1 MNRPLLMKVGVRSA
15 ANRIARLPI
24 CLSFEVTHSCTAD
37 CLHCDKGRLKRE
49 TGLLQPAAYGR
60 WSRELRPAVTQLS
73 GGEPLTRPDLEAI
86 ASAIRRRSGLP
97 LIVCVSNGWA
107 LTEERFASLKAAGVD
122 LFSISLDF
130 PDERHDSFRQLR
142 GLFARLEE
150 TVPKLVRLPGGDA
163 IVLNTALTR
172 ANFREIPG
180 LVAKA
185 EEWGTKISFSAY
197 SHLRTG
203 DRGYSISDPGDLEIL
218 AGHFRF
224 LKEQR
229 RRTGSVLNSDYV
241 LDTTVDFFREGGRGG
256 CMAGVRFLVVRPDGL
271 INPCSMHP
279 DHLYPTREA
288 AMRGF
293 DVRKD
298 CRDCYVSI
306 RSMTERPLV
315 PLATDSVAT
324 FFQLR

>member
-1 MNRPLLMKVGVRSA
+1 MNRRVMVQAGARSL
-15 ANRIARLPI
+15 ANRLTRRPL
-24 CLSFEVTHSCTAD
+24 CVSFEVTHSCTAD

-49 TGLLQPAAYGR
+49 EGLLQPEDYAR
-60 WSRELRPAVTQLS
+60 WSRELRPGVTQLS
-73 GGEPLTRPDLEAI
+73 GGEPLTRPDLEDI
-86 ASAIRRRSGLP
+86 ARAIRRRSGLP

-107 LTEERFASLKAAGVD
+107 LTEERFASLRDAGVN

-142 GLFARLEE
+142 GLFARLDE
-150 TVPKLVRLPGGDA
+150 TVPKLVRMPGGDA

-172 ANFREIPG
+172 ANFREIPE
-180 LVAKA
+180 LVERA
-185 EEWGTKISFSAY
+185 ESWGTKISFSAY

-203 DRGYSISDPGDLEIL
+203 DRGYSISDPEDLEVL

-224 LKEQR
+224 LSERR

-241 LDTTVDFFREGGRGG
+241 LSTTLDFFRSGGRGG
-256 CMAGVRFLVVRPDGL
+256 CMAGVRFLVIRPDGL

-279 DHLYPTREA
+279 DLRYASRAEAVREF
-288 AMRGF
+288 R
-293 DVRKD
+293 VRET

-306 RSMTERPLV
+306 RSMTERPLL
-315 PLATDSVAT
+315 PLAMDSVAT
-324 FFQLR
+324 FLQLR